1 MTDATSTEDAGYSGT
16 PLARKLGIKHDSR
29 VLLIAA
35 PPEFDL
41 PDVPVGAV
49 VHRRA
54 GTATYDVVVAFC
66 PDLERLEARVAAQ
79 VPKLT
84 TAGALWLAW
93 PKRASGVRTDI
104 DENVVRD
111 EGLRA
116 GLVDVKVAA
125 IDATW
130 AALKFV
136 RRLRDR

>member
-1 MTDATSTEDAGYSGT
+1 MTDALTPDANGHSGT
-16 PLARKLGIKHDSR
+16 PLARKLGVKHDSR
-29 VLLIAA
+29 VLLVAA
-35 PPEFDL
+35 PPDFEL
-41 PDVPVGAV
+41 PDPPAGAL

-54 GTATYDVVVAFC
+54 GGAPYDVVVAFC
-66 PDLERLEARVAAQ
+66 PDLERLRTRVTAL

-93 PKRASGVRTDI
+93 PKRASGVSSDL

-125 IDATW
+125 VDVTW